1 MPLEEQL
8 DKVTRSVT
16 KYLKQAMIEKDY
28 TQAEIASMLCLNKS
42 AISRAVNG
50 DNNPQSRKVRKKM
63 YKILGMDGE

>member
-1 MPLEEQL
+1 
-8 DKVTRSVT
+8 
-16 KYLKQAMIEKDY
+16 MIEKDY